1 MHAVRVVELLYSRF
15 QFNEA
20 SGYAIYALAFAAIT
34 LKFTTSMSTDPA
46 LAADASHVA
55 RSANGLLLSLSN
67 QNPAAAELSKA
78 LLAGPNSDG
87 YQAPAAPVPVLDG
100 YQAPAAP
107 LPVHRDSGY
116 HDSAASTTTSW
127 WNTFVDDPPIKDDL
141 SSVDILPHM
150 DGMDFTTPVYPSMTD
165 AEIAAT
171 NAIYT
176 SKIMSRR
183 SGLQSGVDPTWSEPH
198 ILSTLQWPNAYIP
211 GS

>member
-87 YQAPAAPVPVLDG
+87 YQAPV
-100 YQAPAAP
+100 
-107 LPVHRDSGY
+107 PVHRDSGY

-141 SSVDILPHM
+141 SSSVDILPHM